1 MLTRAGR
8 SFGLAIHHSIY
19 KEAFDLTATYD
30 SSAMPGSATTSWA
43 AHAFHP
49 SFPKGRS
56 SGELHID
63 AGAVTFK
70 CELPNGNRQRVSLPL
85 SDLRIKLGGASDRL
99 VFFEHPAYPEWSIYT
114 SDLQVLKAPALLAHP
129 ELTASIGKMRGKRQ
143 RNHAIFVVV
152 VLLVLALPV
161 GLYFGM
167 GGLTAAAARQVPVE
181 WEQKLGQSA
190 FAQYRLQHELLDDK
204 EAQAELKALTEPL
217 TAVIKDSRYPFEFH
231 VVRDAD
237 LNAFALPGG
246 VVVINSGL
254 IERADNASELLGVL
268 AHEISH
274 VTERHG
280 VRNIISSAGIVLTAQ
295 VLIGDASGLLATIAS
310 AAPLLLNQSYSRDFE
325 RDADAHGVAL
335 LMAANID
342 PHGMQKFFEKMI
354 EHENKMLQQVGNDKA
369 ADAMKNLSRFLSTHP
384 ATEERIERIQQLSRD
399 AKGPYRDLEPAFAR
413 LKAHLAANAPTD
425 ADANEEAA
433 ANNSAGSSKDI
444 SKDISKDNKKETDD
458 ANAH

>member
-1 MLTRAGR
+1 MRRTGTSTRVEADQGGSAIA
-8 SFGLAIHHSIY
+8 SFAMPFISNNS
-19 KEAFDLTATYD
+19 EAFDLTATYD
-30 SSAMPGSATTSWA
+30 ATATCYP

-49 SFPKGRS
+49 SFPKGRN

-63 AGAVTFK
+63 AGAATFK
-70 CELPNGNRQRVSLPL
+70 CDLPNGNKHRVSLPL
-85 SDLRIKLGGASDRL
+85 SGLRIKLGGASDRL
-99 VFFEHPAYPEWSIYT
+99 VFFEHEAYPDWSIYT
-114 SDLQVLKAPALLAHP
+114 SDLQVLGSPVLLAHP
-129 ELTASIGKMRGKRQ
+129 ELTASIAQMRGKRQ
-143 RNHAIFVVV
+143 RNHALLVIVA
-152 VLLVLALPV
+152 LLVLALPV
-161 GLYFGM
+161 GLYFSM
-167 GGLTAAAARQVPVE
+167 SGLTAAAAQQVPVE

-190 FAQYRLQHELLDDK
+190 FAQYRLQHELLDNK
-204 EAQAELKALTEPL
+204 AIQTELKALTEPL

-325 RDADAHGVAL
+325 RDADARGVAL
-335 LMAANID
+335 LQAANID
-342 PHGMQKFFEKMI
+342 PQGMQKFFEKMI
-354 EHENKMLQQVGNDKA
+354 AHEKKMLEQVGNDDA
-369 ADAMKNLSRFLSTHP
+369 AQAMKSLSRFLSTHP

-399 AKGPYRDLEPAFAR
+399 THGPYRDLEPVFAR
-413 LKAHLAANAPTD
+413 LKAHIAANPKSGVDATD
-425 ADANEEAA
+425 DTANTDSS
-433 ANNSAGSSKDI
+433 NNSQDSQ
-444 SKDISKDNKKETDD
+444 KETDD
-458 ANAH
+458 ANSH

>member
-1 MLTRAGR
+1 M
-8 SFGLAIHHSIY
+8 
-19 KEAFDLTATYD
+19 
-30 SSAMPGSATTSWA
+30 
-43 AHAFHP
+43 
-49 SFPKGRS
+49 
-56 SGELHID
+56 HID

-70 CELPNGNRQRVSLPL
+70 CDLPNGNRQRVSLPL
-85 SDLRIKLGGASDRL
+85 SGLRIKLGGASDRL
-99 VFFEHPAYPEWSIYT
+99 VFFEHDAYPEWSIYT
-114 SDLQVLKAPALLAHP
+114 SDLQVLKAPVLIAHP
-129 ELTASIGKMRGKRQ
+129 ELTASIAQMRGRRR
-143 RNHAIFVVV
+143 RNRALLIVVA
-152 VLLVLALPV
+152 LLALALPV
-161 GLYFGM
+161 GLYFSM
-167 GGLTAAAARQVPVE
+167 SGLTAAAARQVPVE

-204 EAQAELKALTEPL
+204 ETEAELKALTEPL
-217 TAVIKDSRYPFEFH
+217 TAAIRDARYPFEFH
-231 VVRDAD
+231 VVRDSD

-325 RDADAHGVAL
+325 RDADARGVAL

-354 EHENKMLQQVGNDKA
+354 EHEKKMLSQVGNDKA
-369 ADAMKNLSRFLSTHP
+369 ADAMKSLSRFLSTHP

-399 AKGPYRDLEPAFAR
+399 TKGPYRDLDPAFAR
-413 LKAHLAANAPTD
+413 LKAHIAANPVSDSDTPSD
-425 ADANEEAA
+425 SQ
-433 ANNSAGSSKDI
+433 NNSDSSNNSKD
-444 SKDISKDNKKETDD
+444 SEKETDD
-458 ANAH
+458 ASSH

>member
-1 MLTRAGR
+1 MTPTHNL
-8 SFGLAIHHSIY
+8 
-19 KEAFDLTATYD
+19 
-30 SSAMPGSATTSWA
+30 SATHYA
-43 AHAFHP
+43 AHAFHY
-49 SFPKGRS
+49 SFPKGRN

-63 AGAVTFK
+63 AGALTFK
-70 CELPNGNRQRVSLPL
+70 CELPNGSKQSVSLPL
-85 SDLRIKLGGASDRL
+85 SGLRIKLGGASDRL
-99 VFFEHPAYPEWSIYT
+99 VFFEHESYPDWSIYT
-114 SDLQVLKAPALLAHP
+114 SDLQVLKAPVLLAHP
-129 ELTASIGKMRGKRQ
+129 ELTASIAKL
-143 RNHAIFVVV
+143 RNKQHGNRAI
-152 VLLVLALPV
+152 LLVALLLILALPV
-161 GLYFGM
+161 GLYFSM
-167 GGLTAAAARQVPVE
+167 SGLTAAAARQVPAE

-204 EAQAELKALTEPL
+204 ETQAELKQLTEPL

-254 IERADNASELLGVL
+254 IERADSASELLGVL

-295 VLIGDASGLLATIAS
+295 VLIGDASGLLATLAS

-335 LMAANID
+335 LKEANID
-342 PHGMQKFFEKMI
+342 PHGMQSFFEKMI
-354 EHENKMLQQVGNDKA
+354 AHEKKMLQQVGNDKA

-413 LKAHLAANAPTD
+413 LKAHIAAHQASDVDTSD
-425 ADANEEAA
+425 EESAI
-433 ANNSAGSSKDI
+433 NSSTENSESPDKSEDSS
-444 SKDISKDNKKETDD
+444 N
-458 ANAH
+458 